1 MMDAARGPVIKARG
15 YGMTLLDSKPVKP
28 KRGLFKY
35 IPLPLFILI
44 LVIIGGVVTY
54 ALWDYPEERAVS
66 RFLTTV
72 ETGRFQR
79 AYQLWGP
86 TSEYAYGD
94 FIHDWG
100 LQGDYG
106 KIKDFRVVYA
116 KSLGSHT
123 VRVWVEIN
131 GRLTSLLVDRKSKNL
146 SYPLPD

>member
-1 MMDAARGPVIKARG
+1 
-15 YGMTLLDSKPVKP
+15 MTLLDSKPVKP

-44 LVIIGGVVTY
+44 LIIIGGVVTY
-54 ALWDYPEERAVS
+54 SLWDYPEERAVS
-66 RFLTTV
+66 RFLITIQ
-72 ETGRFQR
+72 EEHFQK

-86 TSEYAYGD
+86 TSQYAYGD

-100 LQGDYG
+100 VQGDYG
-106 KIKDFRVVYA
+106 KIQNFHVVYA
-116 KSLGSHT
+116 KSLGSNT
-123 VRVWVEIN
+123 VRVWAQIN